1 MGEFCPATRRKRDS
15 TKHAEI
21 GAKVPVSLN
30 AGDTQVGCGVS
41 GACPDANTQK
51 TLSGGI
57 TMKPQSLA
65 ALAALAFGLPALA
78 VAQSS
83 ADANGDG
90 VLTIEE
96 VQAVLPDVDSDTF
109 SAMDANGDGALDEAE
124 IAVAQEAG
132 LLPATDG

>member
-1 MGEFCPATRRKRDS
+1 
-15 TKHAEI
+15 
-21 GAKVPVSLN
+21 
-30 AGDTQVGCGVS
+30 
-41 GACPDANTQK
+41 
-51 TLSGGI
+51 
-57 TMKPQSLA
+57 MKPQTLTVIS
-65 ALAALAFGLPALA
+65 AFVLGLPVMAIA
-78 VAQSS
+78 DTT

-96 VQAVLPDVDSDTF
+96 VQAVVPGVDTDTF

>member
-1 MGEFCPATRRKRDS
+1 
-15 TKHAEI
+15 
-21 GAKVPVSLN
+21 
-30 AGDTQVGCGVS
+30 
-41 GACPDANTQK
+41 
-51 TLSGGI
+51 
-57 TMKPQSLA
+57 MKPQTLA
-65 ALAALAFGLPALA
+65 AISAIALGLPTLA

-96 VQAVLPDVDSDTF
+96 VQAVLPEVDADGF

>member
-1 MGEFCPATRRKRDS
+1 
-15 TKHAEI
+15 
-21 GAKVPVSLN
+21 
-30 AGDTQVGCGVS
+30 
-41 GACPDANTQK
+41 
-51 TLSGGI
+51 
-57 TMKPQSLA
+57 MKPQTLA
-65 ALAALAFGLPALA
+65 AISAIALGLPALA

-96 VQAVLPDVDSDTF
+96 VQAVVPGVDADVF